1 MLITSFYCSL
11 FDYLIVTLT
20 GRDGRITKLEQVYLR
35 GGQIKFIVLPDALKQ
50 SPIFKKVQQLS
61 RQKKERELTAGRG
74 GRGGGRGAK
83 RTK

>member
-1 MLITSFYCSL
+1 MYFV
-11 FDYLIVTLT
+11 VTLT

-35 GGQIKFIVLPDALKQ
+35 GGQIKFIVLPDSLKQ

-74 GRGGGRGAK
+74 RGGGRGVKRAK
-83 RTK
+83 